1 MGEHDGHRSRLR
13 ERFETEGLDG
23 FQAHEVLELLLTY
36 VIPRQDTNP
45 IAHRLLERFGSLRA
59 VLEAEPRELAD
70 VPGMGE
76 KSAAFIGM
84 IVPVMRRYEKEK
96 TKDRPVLDRVSKL
109 KEYCSALLAGEREE
123 KLYLLCM
130 DASLKVISHAMLA
143 KGTVNG
149 ISVFSRQVAAEAV
162 RRNATGVVLVHN
174 HPSGGTEPS
183 NEDLSFTA
191 DCARALNALDIR
203 LYDHLIV
210 GDECVSLR
218 EKGLI

>member
-1 MGEHDGHRSRLR
+1 MGEHDGHRTRLR
-13 ERFETEGLDG
+13 ERFEKEGLDG
-23 FQAHEVLELLLTY
+23 FQNHEVLELLLTY

-45 IAHRLLERFGSLRA
+45 IAHRLIDRFGSLHA
-59 VLEAEPRELAD
+59 VLEADPRELAEVD
-70 VPGMGE
+70 GMGE

-84 IVPVMRRYEKEK
+84 IVPVMRRYENEK
-96 TKDRPVLDRVSKL
+96 VKDRPMLDRVSKL
-109 KEYCSALLAGEREE
+109 KQYCTSLLAGEREE
-123 KLYLLCM
+123 KLFLIIL
-130 DASLKVISHAMLA
+130 DAQLKVISHAMLA

-149 ISVFSRQVAAEAV
+149 ISVSSRQVAAEAM

-183 NEDLSFTA
+183 DEDLSFTA
-191 DCARALNALDIR
+191 DCARALSALDIR

-218 EKGLI
+218 ERGDM